1 MFLLIDYKGGG
12 MVNLFKDLV
21 YLVGMI
27 INLDGDEVMCVLILI
42 KVELRKC

>member
-1 MFLLIDYKGGG
+1 